1 MILSASRFV
10 VLDDKRE
17 HLGAIIEALQ
27 QLGSPCIGILYD
39 PSKSLNPNDF
49 RGVRC
54 LFVDLHLVDGQAGSD
69 DRRHFANI
77 ANILENNISEA
88 GGPYVLIVWT
98 EHSQLST
105 QLGAYLDA
113 NMDPKKPH
121 ARPLAVLS
129 LDKMKFINVGDGTVP
144 APDLLRT
151 AVNDALF
158 ANAQLAALLSWEL
171 EVLSAA
177 ADTLSS
183 IVSLVPLDQRTTTAF
198 SQAFDVVLSRLAA
211 EAVGPDNVNIDHRA
225 AITAALAPILADRI
239 MNQNAIGESK
249 AIWTRA
255 ITRHADRSI
264 RAASRSEAGSINR
277 MLHVALPGGETIR
290 PTDLGAVV
298 SYPSQDLDFVAFAG
312 RPVDKMVGGEFCI
325 ESKDRKR
332 CIPIL
337 VRIGAACDFAQSR
350 AGPLT
355 YLLGFEIPEDA
366 QRKTDNLGKP
376 LRPSTAIWES
386 PTLLVGVGEP
396 YRLFV
401 HIRYPVVRLPETCG
415 QWEVRYRLREQLL
428 TTLIVSASNH
438 GSRPGIV
445 ALKSGQ

>member
-1 MILSASRFV
+1 MIFSASRFV

-39 PSKSLNPNDF
+39 PSKSLNSNDF

-77 ANILENNISEA
+77 ASILENNISEA

-105 QLGAYLDA
+105 QLGAYLDT

-144 APDLLRT
+144 SPDLLRT
-151 AVNDALF
+151 AVNDALL

-177 ADTLSS
+177 ADTLLSLL
-183 IVSLVPLDQRTTTAF
+183 SLVPLDQRTTTAF

-211 EAVGPDNVNIDHRA
+211 EAVGRDNVNIDHRA

-249 AIWTRA
+249 AIWARA
-255 ITRHADRSI
+255 ITRHADKSI
-264 RAASRSEAGSINR
+264 PDASRSEAGSINR
-277 MLHVALPGGETIR
+277 MLHLALPGGETIR
-290 PTDLGAVV
+290 PTDLGAAVT
-298 SYPSQDLDFVAFAG
+298 YPSQEMDFIAFTG
-312 RPVDKMVGGEFCI
+312 RAIEKMIGGEFFI
-325 ESKDRKR
+325 ESQDRKR
-332 CIPIL
+332 CLPIL
-337 VRIGAACDFAQSR
+337 VRIGAACDFAQNR

-366 QRKTDNLGKP
+366 KRKT
-376 LRPSTAIWES
+376 T
-386 PTLLVGVGEP
+386 V
-396 YRLFV
+396 
-401 HIRYPVVRLPETCG
+401 PENSSG
-415 QWEVRYRLREQLL
+415 PRVRYGNRRHCWWVRANRTGFSCTFVIRWFDCLRHVNNGRFG
-428 TTLIVSASNH
+428 IAFVSNF
-438 GSRPGIV
+438 
-445 ALKSGQ
+445 